1 VVEVVGLGEDRAAL
15 EARLG
20 PLTPA
25 GEAEAR
31 DGDRVLR
38 RFRYWRRAARP

>member
-15 EARLG
+15 ESRLG
-20 PLTPA
+20 PLEPA

-31 DGDRVLR
+31 DGGRLVR
-38 RFRYWRRAARP
+38 RYRYWRWSPR